1 MDGIQIFDVCDDE
14 RTLFLIQGGHQNRNS
29 VMASPDFKGGLSWAL
44 LREKK
49 TTEKTRFWLKLG

>member
-14 RTLFLIQGGHQNRNS
+14 RTLFLIQGVHQNRNS

-49 TTEKTRFWLKLG
+49 QLKRQGFG